1 VAQFRSVGHGDK
13 TRYYIDGRQVTREEF
28 DQALPDKPIGSF
40 GGHLPACWPQTMEAL
55 AVDPSQVAEAN
66 ERNRRAGVNVTYDRE
81 GMAVIPD
88 RNERRKLI
96 RLEGKFDKDG
106 GYSD

>member
-13 TRYYIDGRQVTREEF
+13 TRYYIDGRQVSREEF
-28 DQALPDKPIGSF
+28 DQALPDREIGSF
-40 GGHLPACWPQTMEAL
+40 GGHLPSNWPQTMEAL

-66 ERNRRAGVNVTYDRE
+66 ERNRRAGVNVTYNGE
-81 GMAVIPD
+81 GQAVIPD

-96 RLEGKFDKDG
+96 RLEGKFDKDA